1 MNELQKNTPIVEMMG
16 IHKWF
21 GGVHALKGVDFNV
34 WPGEIVGLI
43 GDNGAGKSTLIKI
56 LAGVYPPDKGRIL
69 FDGREVHFKSPKDAQ
84 KHGITTVYQELA
96 LVDTLDVAANIFL
109 GREPAKF
116 GGDSLLAFLS
126 RTKMREMARRLLD
139 SLRIEMPLD
148 ALVGTL
154 SGGQRQAVAI
164 SRALRQE
171 PKLVIMDEP
180 TAALAVQEAGKV
192 LELARTLKEKGI
204 SVIFISHTLPEV
216 FSVADR
222 ILVLRKGEKV
232 ADCPTQELTIDEAV
246 KLMVG

>member
-1 MNELQKNTPIVEMMG
+1 MNELQKTAPIVEMIG

-21 GGVHALKGVDFNV
+21 GGVHALKGVDFSV

-56 LAGVYPPDKGRIL
+56 LAGVYPPDKGQIL
-69 FDGREVHFKSPKDAQ
+69 FDGREVRFRSPKDAQ
-84 KHGITTVYQELA
+84 NHGITTVYQELA

-109 GREPAKF
+109 GREPATF
-116 GGDSLLAFLS
+116 GGESLFAFLS
-126 RTKMREMARRLLD
+126 HTKMREMARKLLE
-139 SLRIEMPLD
+139 SLRIEMPIE

-171 PKLVIMDEP
+171 PKVVIMDEP
-180 TAALAVQEAGKV
+180 TAALAVQEATKV

-222 ILVLRKGEKV
+222 IVVLRKGEKV
-232 ADCPTQELTIDEAV
+232 ADCPTQELTTEEAV

>member
-1 MNELQKNTPIVEMMG
+1 MNELEKNAPIVEMIG
-16 IHKWF
+16 VHKWF

-34 WPGEIVGLI
+34 RHGEIVGLI

-84 KHGITTVYQELA
+84 RHGITTVYQELA

-116 GGDSLLAFLS
+116 GGESLLAFLS
-126 RTKMREMARRLLD
+126 RAKMREMSKRLLD

-180 TAALAVQEAGKV
+180 TAALAVQEANKV
-192 LELARTLKEKGI
+192 LDLARALKGKGI

-222 ILVLRKGEKV
+222 IVVLRKGEKV